1 MPTKITYYA
10 IVDEFSSRERPGGV
24 LRRIQDD
31 DGQEDQS
38 FTRDLKW
45 EFSPLLY
52 SYERGD
58 GDNKLYQ
65 ITEDEA
71 NLVVERIRRTVT
83 GQQ

>member
-1 MPTKITYYA
+1 LPTKITYYA
-10 IVDEFSSRERPGGV
+10 VVDEFSSRERPGGV

-38 FTRDLKW
+38 FTRDLRW

-52 SYERGD
+52 SFERGD
-58 GDNKLYQ
+58 GDNQLYE

-71 NLVVERIRRTVT
+71 NQIAERIRRTVT
-83 GQQ
+83 GDQ